1 MSIIQEEKKRIPVV
15 TRKLFDEVY
24 SMCRERFNPKW
35 ESLPKEGLTA
45 EGYIEEIF
53 KMTNEIIINIDE
65 DCFITDHN
73 LVEELAQYM
82 INNGYDYCGMSD
94 GGVLPIRQANPIVMN
109 PFFNIFLGKKISDI
123 YKLNKFSYFKK
134 TITTQKA
141 RNIWEEYKD
150 NVPLV
155 SGVGYDPMDIRQE
168 YYYPHF
174 FWLISSGLKPLYL
187 KAVDWD
193 GDTSRN
199 SRPTILLDHKGREL
213 CIHSW
218 FSRYWENEEDVKIR
232 IKKCYDYCKN
242 K

>member
-1 MSIIQEEKKRIPVV
+1 MLMTQGKKIDIPIV

-24 SMCRERFNPKW
+24 SMCRDRFSPEW
-35 ESLPKEGLTA
+35 ESISKEGFTA

-53 KMTNEIIINIDE
+53 RMTNEIIINIDE
-65 DCFITDHN
+65 DCFITDYR

-82 INNGYDYCGMSD
+82 IDNGYDYCGMSD

-123 YKLNKFSYFKK
+123 YDLNKFNYFKK
-134 TITTQKA
+134 TITEQKA

-150 NVPLV
+150 NVFLN
-155 SGVGYDPMDIRQE
+155 SGIGYDPMEISQE

-187 KAVDWD
+187 KAIDWD
-193 GDTSRN
+193 GDSPKN
-199 SRPTILLDHKGREL
+199 SKPTILLDHKGREL

-218 FSRYWENEEDVKIR
+218 YSRYWQNWEEIKIR
-232 IKKCYDYCKN
+232 IRKCYDYSKI
-242 K
+242 